1 MGPGIGGLDP
11 ETLELGGLD
20 PGTLELGRP
29 ADSEEVK
36 AEKLEAPGCLFKFS
50 VCMKPK
56 IKKGNGTA

>member
-1 MGPGIGGLDP
+1 M
-11 ETLELGGLD
+11 D